1 MEPTSGGK
9 SDASLWANKFDPVT
23 NDSIGSIFEPSL
35 WPLQLEIYSYT
46 ETEGLDPH
54 SKKTRASESRSRIST
69 GANLSPKGCSE
80 IKNQATLKF
89 INLKFH
95 QTSRVPYPSPTCP
108 WPRLGGR
115 RSDICIVRNVPDRE
129 TIGIANYLRMI

>member
-1 MEPTSGGK
+1 MTFVVPSPSSSPQKKSTHNSQSCFKLEDRVSSLQASSQSLGQFLQVNFAFGMAESVSETVSGVLVPRWVMEPTSGGK

-54 SKKTRASESRSRIST
+54 SKKNSS
-69 GANLSPKGCSE
+69 
-80 IKNQATLKF
+80 F
-89 INLKFH
+89 
-95 QTSRVPYPSPTCP
+95 
-108 WPRLGGR
+108 
-115 RSDICIVRNVPDRE
+115 
-129 TIGIANYLRMI
+129 